1 MKFNSP
7 IGSALRGLTFMN
19 SNLSLKY
26 KIKGAIIYNCYK
38 LELDKKIDI
47 LEVKGVFLTS
57 LVIFTY
63 LFGIIYNKK
72 WKKMVS

>member
-1 MKFNSP
+1 M
-7 IGSALRGLTFMN
+7 
-19 SNLSLKY
+19 KY